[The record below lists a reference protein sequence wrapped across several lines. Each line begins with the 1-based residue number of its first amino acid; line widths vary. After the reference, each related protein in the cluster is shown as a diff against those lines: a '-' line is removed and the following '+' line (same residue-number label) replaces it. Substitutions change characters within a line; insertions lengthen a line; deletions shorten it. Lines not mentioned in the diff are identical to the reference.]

1 MIFTQVKNLLTRLHN
16 NENGDI
22 PVGPIL
28 VIGLVVIPLVIAI
41 MVFGEQLVELF
52 KGKWDD
58 LKNEKD
64 TSTMKF
70 GE

>member
-1 MIFTQVKNLLTRLHN
+1 MIFTQVKALLSRLHV

-41 MVFGEQLVELF
+41 MVFGEELVKLF
-52 KGKWDD
+52 KEKWKDLNTEKGK
-58 LKNEKD
+58 
-64 TSTMKF
+64 STMNFK
-70 GE
+70 

>member
-1 MIFTQVKNLLTRLHN
+1 MIFTQVKNLLTRLHD

-41 MVFGEQLVELF
+41 MMFGDELAVWLRE
-52 KGKWDD
+52 KWEITKETGE
-58 LKNEKD
+58 KNNIE
-64 TSTMKF
+64 F
-70 GE
+70 